1 MSGPRLAQDEQVDA
15 ALSRAGVDM
24 TALAKDRALHAGEIT
39 AQLARIGSEANRLG
53 IRCTPGIL
61 IGRLLVPGVAELDE
75 LQKLVA
81 AARRDP

>member
-1 MSGPRLAQDEQVDA
+1 
-15 ALSRAGVDM
+15 
-24 TALAKDRALHAGEIT
+24 LHAGEIT

-53 IRCTPGIL
+53 IRGTPGIL